1 MPKALVTGASSGIG
15 REIALELARRGY
27 DLVVCARRAP
37 ELDALAAEVHALGRA
52 CRVVPAD
59 LAASGG
65 VDHLLNRLDGTPEVA
80 VANAG
85 VGLYGPFARADADK
99 LRAMLELNVIS
110 LALLARGVLPGM
122 LARGSGR
129 LLLVGSVAG
138 YLPGPGMA
146 GYYASKAFVRSLAE
160 SLASELRG
168 SGVSVTHL
176 APGPVRT
183 GFARAADMG
192 DSPLFD
198 APGAVTARAVAESA
212 VAALLQGR
220 RNVVPGVANRL
231 GLFAARFVPTP
242 LLARVV
248 AGVQARKRPT

>member
-1 MPKALVTGASSGIG
+1 MPHALVTGASSGIG
-15 REIALELARRGY
+15 REIALALARRGF
-27 DLVVCARRAP
+27 DLTVTARREP
-37 ELDALAAEVHALGRA
+37 ELEACAGEVRALGRA
-52 CRVVPAD
+52 CQILVAD
-59 LAASGG
+59 LSARGETER
-65 VDHLLNRLDGTPEVA
+65 LLSQLDGPPDVV

-85 VGLYGPFARADADK
+85 VGLYGPFAQNDPAK
-99 LRAMLELNVIS
+99 LRAMFELNVVS

-160 SLASELRG
+160 SLSFELRG

-183 GFARAADMG
+183 GFAAAADMG

-198 APGAVTARAVAESA
+198 APGAQTARAVAEVA
-212 VAALLQGR
+212 VAATLRGKR
-220 RNVVPGVANRL
+220 TVVPGAVNRL
-231 GLFAARFVPTP
+231 GLLATKFAPKG
-242 LLARVV
+242 LMARVV
-248 AGVQARKRPT
+248 AGFQARKRPK